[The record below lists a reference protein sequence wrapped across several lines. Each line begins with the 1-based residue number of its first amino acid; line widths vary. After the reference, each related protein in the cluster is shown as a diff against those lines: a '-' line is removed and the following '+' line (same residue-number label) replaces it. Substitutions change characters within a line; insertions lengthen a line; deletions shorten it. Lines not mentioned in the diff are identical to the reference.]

1 MKKRGNGI
9 NSYKKDTFL
18 FINQNNCILF
28 NTLEDLGLVNQ
39 RKIGVLEKLIQS
51 VNTSAAILLL
61 FATGTRATGFP
72 ACIATGTSVA
82 WAGSTGAAAGTSR
95 T

>member
-1 MKKRGNGI
+1 MDMKKRGNGI

-61 FATGTRATGFP
+61 FAT
-72 ACIATGTSVA
+72 
-82 WAGSTGAAAGTSR
+82 
-95 T
+95 